1 MFSFAQTF
9 RGLAAA
15 GALIAAASAAQAGE
29 TLDAIKARGVVA
41 CAVNTGLPGWSSPD
55 SQGVW
60 SGFDVDFCRAFAVA
74 LFNDP
79 NKVRLEPTT
88 SQTRFQALQSREVD
102 VLTRNVTLTLT
113 RDTTLG
119 FHAAGVNFYDG
130 QGFMVPAKMGV
141 KSAKELNGA
150 TICVQPGT
158 TTELNLADYFRATG
172 MAFTPVVIEKL
183 DEVTGAFFS
192 GRCDAYTTDASGLA
206 AVRAAR
212 GGTAMQDFVILPERI
227 SKEPLGPMV
236 RKGDDQWFAI
246 VKWTLTMMIEAEEYG
261 VNKANVDQMLASK
274 DPGIRRMLG
283 VEPGFGKALGL
294 DEKWAY
300 NVIKTIGN
308 YGDVFERN
316 LGKNTNLKMERS
328 LNALWTQGGL
338 MYAIPLR

>member
-1 MFSFAQTF
+1 MLTFAQSF
-9 RGLAAA
+9 RGVAAA
-15 GALIAAASAAQAGE
+15 IALIGAASAAQAGE
-29 TLDAIKARGVVA
+29 TLDAIKARGMVA

-79 NKVRLEPTT
+79 NKVKLEPTT

-130 QGFMVPAKMGV
+130 QGFMVSAKMGV

-172 MAFTPVVIEKL
+172 MSFTPVVIEKL

-274 DPGIRRMLG
+274 DPGIRRLLG

-316 LGKNTNLKMERS
+316 LGKNTNLKMDRS

>member
-1 MFSFAQTF
+1 MLTFAQSI
-9 RGLAAA
+9 RGFAAA
-15 GALIAAASAAQAGE
+15 VALIGAASAAQAGE
-29 TLDAIKARGVVA
+29 TLDAIKARGLVA

-79 NKVRLEPTT
+79 NKVKLEPTT

-158 TTELNLADYFRATG
+158 TTELNLADYFRATS
-172 MAFTPVVIEKL
+172 MTFTPVVIEKL

-261 VNKANVDQMLASK
+261 VNKANVDQMLGSK
-274 DPGIRRMLG
+274 DPGIRRLLG

-316 LGKNTNLKMERS
+316 LGKNTNLKMDRS

-338 MYAIPLR
+338 LYAIPLR

>member
-1 MFSFAQTF
+1 MRKVYSA
-9 RGLAAA
+9 LAAA
-15 GALIAAASAAQAGE
+15 AIVAVAGQAQAGAQ
-29 TLDAIKARGVVA
+29 LDAIKARGVLKCGVSQPSA
-41 CAVNTGLPGWSSPD
+41 GFSAPD
-55 SQGVW
+55 SQGVMR
-60 SGFDVDFCRAFAVA
+60 GLDADVCRAVAAA
-74 LFNDP
+74 LFGDAS
-79 NKVRLEPTT
+79 KVEFLATT
-88 SQTRFQALQSREVD
+88 AQQRFPALQTGEVD
-102 VLTRNVTLTLT
+102 MLSRQTTWTFG
-113 RDTTLG
+113 RDTSLG
-119 FHAAGVNFYDG
+119 FNFAPVVLYDG
-130 QGFMVPAKMGV
+130 QGLMVKKSLNVA
-141 KSAKELNGA
+141 SAKQLDGA